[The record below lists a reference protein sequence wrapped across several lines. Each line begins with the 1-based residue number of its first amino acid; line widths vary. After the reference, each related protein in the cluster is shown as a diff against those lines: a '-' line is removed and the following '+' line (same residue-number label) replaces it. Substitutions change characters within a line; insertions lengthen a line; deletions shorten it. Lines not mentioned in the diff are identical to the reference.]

1 MKYFVALFVLVAMGV
16 PVAADNKIILESYTG
31 GKSEVAAKQIA
42 PLLEALTRKGFNGGY
57 DVIGRAFE
65 SRGSR
70 ASIADGLPA
79 DFAKK
84 VEAAKQAWVAGR
96 YTDAANELGPL
107 IDLAHANAGAF
118 ATNKDTLGA
127 VETALIVVALSY
139 ERMGD
144 SGSAQTAWAEFVRS
158 FPDKSVPR
166 GTWGVDAAQAFEKAK
181 KAVFANGVGK
191 LLVKSSTDSGVIF
204 INERYEQIGTVTKDN
219 LPIGDYRV
227 FVQLPGNRLSR
238 QHRVSVRAKETAVVT
253 IDADLDV
260 VVQTSPR
267 WTGLA
272 FSSSAEREKFEI
284 DRAAQFARVVEAT
297 AVLVVGIDQVRG
309 KSAIVGS
316 LINTN
321 RNTEIRRASVFLD
334 PAPPAEILQSL
345 AAFLVGDVT
354 EVPEGVD
361 VDTIKVRPISGVGG
375 PGPVDRGGGAWGG
388 WKWVTGVTGVV
399 ALGAGAYLLSQD
411 GDCKTTPPPG
421 VTCPDVYNNAVPGYL
436 AVGGG
441 AVLTG
446 LSIYLFVRAGGSA
459 KAQTAYMIPTT
470 SGAMAGFARR
480 F

>member
-16 PVAADNKIILESYTG
+16 PVAADNKIVLESYTG
-31 GKSEVAAKQIA
+31 GKTQAAAKQLA
-42 PLLEALTRKGFNGGY
+42 PLLEALARRGFLGGY
-57 DVIGRAFE
+57 DVVGRAFE
-65 SRGSR
+65 SR
-70 ASIADGLPA
+70 ASKPATAGGLPA

-84 VEAAKQAWVAGR
+84 VEEAKQAWVAGR

-107 IDLAHANAGAF
+107 IDLAHANAGVF
-118 ATNKDTLGA
+118 ATNKDALGA

-144 SGSAQTAWAEFVRS
+144 SLSAQTAWAELVRS

-191 LLVKSSTDSGVIF
+191 LLVKSSTDAGVIF
-204 INERYEQIGTVTKDN
+204 INERYEQLGTVTKDN
-219 LPIGDYRV
+219 LPVGDYRV

-253 IDADLDV
+253 IDADLDL
-260 VVQTSPR
+260 VVQTSPT

-272 FSSSAEREKFEI
+272 FTSAGDREKFEI
-284 DRAAQFARVVEAT
+284 DRAAQFASAVEAT
-297 AVLVVGIDQVRG
+297 AVLVVGIDQIRG
-309 KSAIVGS
+309 KPAIVGI
-316 LINTN
+316 LVN
-321 RNTEIRRASVFLD
+321 RNRGSEIRRASVQLD
-334 PAPPAEILQSL
+334 PAPPAERLQAL
-345 AAFLVGDVT
+345 AAFLVGDLT
-354 EVPEGVD
+354 TAPDGVD
-361 VDTIKVRPISGVGG
+361 VDMVAAPVG

-470 SGAMAGFARR
+470 GGAMAGFARR

>member
-1 MKYFVALFVLVAMGV
+1 MKFFVALLVLVAMGV
-16 PVAADNKIILESYTG
+16 PAAADNKIVLESYTG
-31 GKSEVAAKQIA
+31 GKTEAAGKQIA
-42 PLLEALTRKGFNGGY
+42 PLLEALYRKGFSGGY
-57 DVIGRAFE
+57 DVVGRAFE
-65 SRGSR
+65 SRGSK
-70 ASIADGLPA
+70 AAIVEGLPA

-84 VEAAKQAWVAGR
+84 VEAAKQAWVAGK
-96 YTDAANELGPL
+96 YTEAANELGPL

-118 ATNKDTLGA
+118 ATNKDALGV

-144 SGSAQTAWAEFVRS
+144 SAAAQTAWAEFVRS

-166 GTWGVDAAQAFEKAK
+166 GTWGLDAAQAFEKAK
-181 KAVFANGVGK
+181 KVVAAGGVGK
-191 LLVKSSTDSGVIF
+191 LLVRSSTDAGVIF

-219 LPIGDYRV
+219 LPVGDYRV
-227 FVQLPGNRLSR
+227 FVQLAGNRLSR

-260 VVQTSPR
+260 VVQTSPS

-272 FSSSAEREKFEI
+272 FSNAADREKFEVA
-284 DRAAQFARVVEAT
+284 RASQFANVVEAT
-297 AVLVVGIDQVRG
+297 AVLIVGIDQVRG

-316 LINTN
+316 LVN
-321 RNTEIRRASVFLD
+321 RNGNTEIRRAFVFLD
-334 PAPPAEILQSL
+334 PAPPAERLQSL
-345 AAFLVGDVT
+345 AAFLVGDLT

-361 VDTIKVRPISGVGG
+361 VDTVKVRPLGGGGG
-375 PGPVDRGGGAWGG
+375 PVVDRGNDAWSG
-388 WKWVTGVTGVV
+388 WKWVTGVGGVG
-399 ALGAGAYLLSQD
+399 ALAVGAYLLSKD
-411 GDCKTTPPPG
+411 GDCRTTPPAG

-446 LSIYLFVRAGGSA
+446 LSIYLFVRGGGNA
-459 KAQTAYMIPTT
+459 KAQTAYMIPT
-470 SGAMAGFARR
+470 SGGAVAGFAAR